1 MAVPKRRV
9 SHTRAAKRRTHYK
22 VTLPMPVKDKDG
34 SWKMPH
40 RVNPTTGQYKQQMIK
55 IAIDAMGGDFGP
67 APIVEGVLQALSEA
81 SFEAIL
87 VGKRAE
93 IESLVPKGLES
104 RISYEEA
111 SDVFDMDE
119 MATDAL
125 KRKDSSIYKA
135 IELVRNGSAD
145 AVVSAGHSGA
155 TMSLATLRIGRLDGV
170 SRPPIATLM
179 PTIIRGKKTLVLDV
193 GANVDCKPE
202 HLFEFAVMS
211 EAYAQQILRIQ
222 KPKISLLSNG
232 EEDCKGNETSKAAFE
247 LLKKMDN
254 FVGNA
259 EGNQVF
265 DGSVD
270 IIVCDGFVGNILL
283 KTAEGVSG
291 AISKIIKRNI
301 KESAIAMIGAVL
313 LKRVFKK
320 LKNDVDYDEYGGA
333 PLLGVKKCTII
344 SHGKSSPKAIKNAI
358 FQSIK
363 FSKSNINEQI
373 ISKLASYNQ

>member
-1 MAVPKRRV
+1 
-9 SHTRAAKRRTHYK
+9 
-22 VTLPMPVKDKDG
+22 
-34 SWKMPH
+34 
-40 RVNPTTGQYKQQMIK
+40 MIK

-67 APIVEGVLQALSEA
+67 APIVEGVLQALNEA

-93 IESLVPKGLES
+93 IEPLVPKGLES

-373 ISKLASYNQ
+373 ISKLESYNQ

>member
-1 MAVPKRRV
+1 
-9 SHTRAAKRRTHYK
+9 
-22 VTLPMPVKDKDG
+22 
-34 SWKMPH
+34 
-40 RVNPTTGQYKQQMIK
+40 MIK
-55 IAIDAMGGDFGP
+55 IAIDAMGGDFGS

-93 IESLVPKGLES
+93 IEPLVPKGLES

-363 FSKSNINEQI
+363 FSQSNINEQI

>member
-1 MAVPKRRV
+1 
-9 SHTRAAKRRTHYK
+9 
-22 VTLPMPVKDKDG
+22 
-34 SWKMPH
+34 
-40 RVNPTTGQYKQQMIK
+40 MIK

-67 APIVEGVLQALSEA
+67 APIVEGVLQALNEA

-93 IESLVPKGLES
+93 IEPLVPKGLES
-104 RISYEEA
+104 KISYEEA

-211 EAYAQQILRIQ
+211 EAYAQQILHTQ

-373 ISKLASYNQ
+373 ISKLESYNQ

>member
-1 MAVPKRRV
+1 
-9 SHTRAAKRRTHYK
+9 
-22 VTLPMPVKDKDG
+22 
-34 SWKMPH
+34 
-40 RVNPTTGQYKQQMIK
+40 MIK

-67 APIVEGVLQALSEA
+67 APIVEGVLQALNEA

-93 IESLVPKGLES
+93 IEPLVPKGLES

-211 EAYAQQILRIQ
+211 EAYAQQILHIE

-291 AISKIIKRNI
+291 AISKIIKRNV

-373 ISKLASYNQ
+373 ISKLANYNQ